1 MFDRHPPQVDCHP
14 HAGGRH
20 GWNAG
25 NWDALPTEVVAELNI
40 ANGENLMIN
49 QSHNEKT
56 LKILEAPSI
65 PGLKFRY
72 FQGESD
78 YPKMKDIFDACK
90 DVDGIEHTLTIEA
103 IANNYEHLQRCDPF
117 TDTIFAEVDGQPIGY
132 SRVGWYPGGEGDYI
146 YYSLGWIKPEWRRKG
161 VGTAIL
167 KHNERRIREIV
178 ADAERSDV
186 PRDRLRRN
194 CSGCRHAK
202 PQPGAQSV
210 RRGGI

>member
-1 MFDRHPPQVDCHP
+1 
-14 HAGGRH
+14 
-20 GWNAG
+20 
-25 NWDALPTEVVAELNI
+25 
-40 ANGENLMIN
+40 MIN
-49 QSHNEKT
+49 QSPTEKT
-56 LKILEAPSI
+56 LEILEAPSI

-78 YPKMKDIFDACK
+78 YPKMKDTFDACK
-90 DVDGIEHTLTIEA
+90 DVDQIEHTLTIEA

-167 KHNERRIREIV
+167 KHNERRIREIA
-178 ADAERSDV
+178 ADESVLMFREMGFDETALGVDTQ
-186 PRDRLRRN
+186 N
-194 CSGCRHAK
+194 CNQALNLYEGVGYWVVRKGTVCRK
-202 PQPGAQSV
+202 QLQ
-210 RRGGI
+210 

>member
-1 MFDRHPPQVDCHP
+1 
-14 HAGGRH
+14 
-20 GWNAG
+20 
-25 NWDALPTEVVAELNI
+25 VVAELNI

-49 QSHNEKT
+49 QSPTEKT
-56 LKILEAPSI
+56 LEILEAPSI

-78 YPKMKDIFDACK
+78 YPKMKDTFDACK
-90 DVDGIEHTLTIEA
+90 DVDQIEHTLTIEA

-167 KHNERRIREIV
+167 KHNERRIREIA
-178 ADAERSDV
+178 ADESVLMFREMGFDETALGVDTQ
-186 PRDRLRRN
+186 N
-194 CSGCRHAK
+194 CNQALNLYEGVGYWVVRKGTVCRK
-202 PQPGAQSV
+202 QLQ
-210 RRGGI
+210 